1 MSITPPAKS
10 TESTAYELQQWTEQN
25 LETKAISETS
35 KDFFPFVIFILNVE
49 IFRLNG
55 KVANIFLFL
64 IFVLFFMYRRS
75 KFLFLYK
82 EAGRS
87 LALFL
92 ETTAG
97 LKSRT
102 EKL

>member
-10 TESTAYELQQWTEQN
+10 TESTVYELQQWTEQN

-64 IFVLFFMYRRS
+64 ILFSFLCTEEANFYFFIRRQG
-75 KFLFLYK
+75 
-82 EAGRS
+82 EA
-87 LALFL
+87 LLCFW
-92 ETTAG
+92 
-97 LKSRT
+97 
-102 EKL
+102 KLLLD